1 MFRLLKDTL
10 CKRCVFFGLN
20 CEKKGCEH
28 YYIFQHII
36 DRYGKLYAVEI
47 LSRPHYN
54 PSNNI
59 EEYFD
64 TMSVDKGK
72 RLIKHQL
79 LNLTKNWGILNL
91 SGYKYFLNI
100 DRYLL
105 VDPKVVDILTI
116 ANKELKMKGVK
127 LVYEVTERQYETDVN
142 IKNVFYKMLVDDID
156 FAADDY
162 SFEKKT
168 HIFVDDYQYIK
179 IDMDI
184 VYKSIKN
191 DINGFTDHLYGLKY
205 NNAKLIAEKVQSK
218 QDFLTVYYLPFDYF
232 QGFYFDTHNEL
243 NNCI

>member
-1 MFRLLKDTL
+1 
-10 CKRCVFFGLN
+10 
-20 CEKKGCEH
+20 
-28 YYIFQHII
+28 
-36 DRYGKLYAVEI
+36 
-47 LSRPHYN
+47 
-54 PSNNI
+54 
-59 EEYFD
+59 
-64 TMSVDKGK
+64 MSVDKGK

-79 LNLTKNWGILNL
+79 LNLTKNWRILNL

-116 ANKELKMKGVK
+116 ANKKLKMKGVK

-142 IKNVFYKMLVDDID
+142 IKNVFYKMLIDDID

-191 DINGFTDHLYGLKY
+191 DINGFTDHLYRLKY